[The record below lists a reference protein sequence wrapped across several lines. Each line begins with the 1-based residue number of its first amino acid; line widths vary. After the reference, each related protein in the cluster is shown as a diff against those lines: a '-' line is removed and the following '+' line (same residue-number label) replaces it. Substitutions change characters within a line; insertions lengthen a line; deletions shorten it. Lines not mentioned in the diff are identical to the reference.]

1 MREVVL
7 SVVAAGVLLAGCG
20 AAESSTPV
28 ASDGASGAPA
38 ALSDTPCP
46 QGPPARGGLLGTEDI
61 GQDGV
66 VGTLRNGSDAPIFVR
81 GLTDSVPCRLDP
93 GQGVA
98 FAGSDF
104 PESIRERAGDGALPN
119 WFPRGKDGHGG
130 SSVFANFYGVDSAIL
145 VTPSSD
151 RGAPGVAIA
160 PLDPTM
166 GRPWVWT
173 VYRTESGATCPTA
186 EGVLDTGG
194 LSEGQEYVLAG
205 PAPGE
210 VVVKRLNDDKDAV
223 RQWSGSSDSK
233 VDDWARIDLTVKR
246 IGSC

>member
-1 MREVVL
+1 MRGVVL

-20 AAESSTPV
+20 ASTSSIPVESGT
-28 ASDGASGAPA
+28 ASGAPA
-38 ALSDTPCP
+38 ALTHTPCRA
-46 QGPPARGGLLGTEDI
+46 GPPARSGLLGTEDI
-61 GQDGV
+61 GHDGV

-81 GLTDSVPCRLDP
+81 GLTDSFSCMLDP

-98 FAGSDF
+98 FAGSSFAASIDEF
-104 PESIRERAGDGALPN
+104 PGLPR
-119 WFPRGKDGHGG
+119 WFPNGK
-130 SSVFANFYGVDSAIL
+130 SKNFLEVDLPIL
-145 VTPSSD
+145 VTSS
-151 RGAPGVAIA
+151 REANAPGVVIM
-160 PLDPTM
+160 PQDPRM
-166 GRPWVWT
+166 GRPSVWT
-173 VYRTESGATCPTA
+173 LYRTESGATCPTA

-210 VVVKRLNDDKDAV
+210 VVVKRLNDDKNVV
-223 RQWSGSSDSK
+223 REWSGSSNSK